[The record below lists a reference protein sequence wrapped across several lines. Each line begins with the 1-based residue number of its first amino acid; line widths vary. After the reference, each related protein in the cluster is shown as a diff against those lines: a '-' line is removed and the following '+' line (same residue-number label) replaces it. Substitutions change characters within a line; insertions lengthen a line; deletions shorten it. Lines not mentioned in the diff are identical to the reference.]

1 MCRILIV
8 EDDTEINRLLCRL
21 LEQGGYTPVPA
32 LDGLQALQALEHGHV
47 DLILLDL
54 MLPGVNGEQLL
65 TEIRQSSDVPVIIL
79 SAKTNMEGKVELLRQ
94 GADDYIAK
102 PFHTGE
108 VLARIQSCLRRAGR
122 GENVP
127 SVICVHRLSL
137 DTQAK
142 TAAVAGIPVPL
153 TAKEYKL
160 LETLALHPHT
170 TFSKRQLFEMAW
182 REPYLNG
189 DVLNTHISNLRKKL
203 KTLDGEHDYIE
214 TVFGIGYK
222 LREEEFHGGG
232 I

>member
-1 MCRILIV
+1 MRRILIV
-8 EDDTEINRLLCRL
+8 EDDTEINRLLCRV
-21 LEQGGYTPVPA
+21 LEQESYTPVPA
-32 LDGLQALQALEHGHV
+32 LDGLQALQALEHGQA

-65 TEIRQSSDVPVIIL
+65 TEIRQSSDAPVIIL
-79 SAKTNMEGKVELLRQ
+79 SAKVNMEGKVELLRQ
-94 GADDYIAK
+94 GADDYITK

-122 GENVP
+122 GENLP

-142 TAAVAGIPVPL
+142 TAAVAGVPVPL
-153 TAKEYKL
+153 TIKEYKL

-170 TFSKRQLFEMAW
+170 FSKRQLFETAW
-182 REPYLNG
+182 REPYLSG

-214 TVFGIGYK
+214 TVFGGGYK
-222 LREEEFHGGG
+222 LREEEFHGDG